1 MKVKTIASC
10 YLWLLASV
18 LCCLTARASIVSV
31 LQTEVVVVFNLSK
44 PVAEYQHKNSALNF
58 LQSLNKGQLPQSGY
72 LVLQTAQSF
81 PNGFNT
87 ETFERMAFRP
97 KVFKKF
103 NNPKEALVQGLNY
116 YEHWPIKE
124 QKYFL
129 YITDQNLLTA
139 NDPVLEQLSR
149 KVLLGELLMAV
160 SKSGVTFNTLA
171 LDNFSHSQDIFKI
184 SLETKGSFDI
194 TRDSNPLSTLP
205 IQNNRFVVDHALEEI
220 ILSFD
225 SKDKDVRL
233 LLPTGQT
240 ALPNE
245 QSDGL
250 NWQKLNHHHTVV
262 IKKPLP
268 GIWTIEGK
276 ADRAK
281 IELVSDLK
289 LEIMPLQGN
298 VFLGEVNVI
307 QAFFSKQGEAIIDP
321 NFTQQVK
328 MKVKIRNE
336 ALSDTMKLS
345 LNDNGEGLDRRGL
358 DGIFT
363 ADFMIFDKPG
373 IYDIAVVATGIGIKR
388 ERHQKIF
395 VHDYPLQ
402 IKPKYDI
409 TSGNLSLSTQI
420 SDQFRMLKENFDLA
434 LVLTETDGRLR
445 RFLFEKFDDKNW
457 RIDYP
462 LDDVADIERI
472 YVQLDG
478 KTKGG
483 RSIMLQFPK
492 FDLDR
497 LKQQARLE
505 FEALALERVNKEDVV
520 LGRTQLFSNE
530 RRKEV
535 FVETLVKDNPKFLP
549 HWKRKYKTFEQ
560 EVIATII
567 AAHGTVVLNKDD
579 DKEWLAMDSVSN
591 LEVRPLSSSHLQ
603 TKTAY
608 PAGQQ
613 VVLEAENAPSD
624 IINESSSMR
633 VPVVDGETTP
643 APPPL
648 TSVNPKPEVNLA
660 DEQSSNGALIV
671 MMIISLIITLGTVAL
686 VVALLVIKRKAQKAD
701 AETSEDSKA
710 PNANEATTANLDTA
724 NLDTPQS
731 ESNES
736 SAHSPKSD
744 ASMDSQDSSGDSQRS
759 SEESS
764 VDSPKSDEPDNK
776 AQ

>member
-1 MKVKTIASC
+1 MKLKTFASC
-10 YLWLLASV
+10 YIWILAGV
-18 LCCLTARASIVSV
+18 LCCFTARASIVSV
-31 LQTEVVVVFNLSK
+31 LQTEIVVVFNLSK
-44 PVAEYQHKNSALNF
+44 PISEYQHKNSALNF

-72 LVLQTAQSF
+72 LILQTAQSF
-81 PNGFNT
+81 PKGFNT
-87 ETFERMAFRP
+87 KTFHNMGLRP

-103 NNPKEALVQGLNY
+103 NNAKQALIQGLKY
-116 YEHWPIKE
+116 YERWPIKD

-129 YITDQNLLTA
+129 YITDQNLLTSS
-139 NDPVLEQLSR
+139 DPILEQVSR
-149 KVLLGELLMAV
+149 KVILEELLMAV
-160 SKSGVTFNTLA
+160 SKGGVAFHTLA

-194 TRDSNPLSTLP
+194 TRDKNPLSTLP
-205 IQNNRFVVDHALEEI
+205 IQNNRFVVDRSLEEI

-225 SKDKDVRL
+225 SEDKDIRL

-250 NWQKLNHHHTVV
+250 KWQKLNHHHTVV

-268 GIWTIEGK
+268 GIWTIDGK
-276 ADRAK
+276 AKGAK
-281 IELVSDLK
+281 IELVSDIK
-289 LEIMPLQGN
+289 LEIMPLEGN

-321 NFTQQVK
+321 NFIQEVK
-328 MKVKIRNE
+328 MKVNIRNE
-336 ALSDTMKLS
+336 ALSDTMQLP
-345 LNDNGEGLDRRGL
+345 LNDNGEGLDRRGI

-409 TSGNLSLSTQI
+409 TSGNLSLSTQV

-434 LVLTETDGRLR
+434 LVLTEADGRLR
-445 RFLFEKFDDKNW
+445 RFLFEKFDDKIW

-478 KTKGG
+478 TTKGG
-483 RSIMLQFPK
+483 RTIMLQFPR
-492 FDLDR
+492 FDLER

-505 FEALALERVNKEDVV
+505 FEAVALARVNKEDVV
-520 LGRTQLFSNE
+520 LGSTQLFSNE
-530 RRKEV
+530 RRKEA
-535 FVETLVKDNPKFLP
+535 FVAKLIKDNPKFLP
-549 HWKRKYKTFEQ
+549 YWKRKYTTFEQ
-560 EVIATII
+560 EVIATIL
-567 AAHGTVVLNKDD
+567 AAHGTVILNKDD
-579 DKEWLAMDSVSN
+579 EQEWLAMDSVSDI
-591 LEVRPLSSSHLQ
+591 EAPISSSHLQ

-608 PAGQQ
+608 PAGQHEI
-613 VVLEAENAPSD
+613 LEGANAPSENL
-624 IINESSSMR
+624 NESSPMQ
-633 VPVVDGETTP
+633 VPVVDGETTSE
-643 APPPL
+643 PPPL
-648 TSVNPKPEVNLA
+648 TSVNAKPEVKLA
-660 DEQSSNGALIV
+660 AEQSSSVALIV
-671 MMIISLIITLGTVAL
+671 MIVISLVVTLGTIAL
-686 VVALLVIKRKAQKAD
+686 VVALLVMKRKAKAGE
-701 AETSEDSKA
+701 AESAEVPESA
-710 PNANEATTANLDTA
+710 NSNEATTTK
-724 NLDTPQS
+724 LDTPQS

-736 SAHSPKSD
+736 SQ
-744 ASMDSQDSSGDSQRS
+744 DSQK

-764 VDSPKSDEPDNK
+764 ETSEEETSEASQKSEESPETSEDSQKSNEPDGK
-776 AQ
+776 TQ